1 MNKQQLIANI
11 EAYIHEI
18 EAQFPRAS
26 RSERGQL
33 IALHQNAET
42 LLGRINT
49 PEMLLSIEE
58 VRDTDMLETASI
70 LTDLAAASDAN
81 QIIVKAGNTL
91 IKNLRRYGIE
101 EEVVDT
107 EKNHQVFQYQAALAQ
122 LHKVF
127 QYQAALAQLHTE
139 LQQRR
144 PLGISNHHALD
155 GLQKTLNALH
165 AIDLTDIHAV
175 NQQALVYLKALM
187 DVKAAAETPKDIEFI
202 YRIQAYSDP
211 VFGAL
216 SHLSTDFPTLKTIQN
231 EEDLLQSIAEA
242 AENTTALLEYAET
255 TICHFCSLYLDI
267 QAFQR
272 ALDTWQVSFNDTT
285 LIDAERQAA
294 NEVLREAYTHFQAR
308 VATPDAQALIQQNQ
322 GLTKALNALI
332 LTVNALL
339 WLVGLNGFQ
348 KISREKAVSSI
359 EHNLS
364 LFKNFT
370 DSDTTDTTADQP
382 VPSTGAAA

>member
-1 MNKQQLIANI
+1 
-11 EAYIHEI
+11 
-18 EAQFPRAS
+18 
-26 RSERGQL
+26 
-33 IALHQNAET
+33 
-42 LLGRINT
+42 
-49 PEMLLSIEE
+49 
-58 VRDTDMLETASI
+58 MLETASI

-122 LHKVF
+122 LH
-127 QYQAALAQLHTE
+127 TE

-155 GLQKTLNALH
+155 GLQTTLNALH

-187 DVKAAAETPKDIEFI
+187 EVKAAAETPKDIEFI

-216 SHLSTDFPTLKTIQN
+216 SHLSPDFPTLKTIQN